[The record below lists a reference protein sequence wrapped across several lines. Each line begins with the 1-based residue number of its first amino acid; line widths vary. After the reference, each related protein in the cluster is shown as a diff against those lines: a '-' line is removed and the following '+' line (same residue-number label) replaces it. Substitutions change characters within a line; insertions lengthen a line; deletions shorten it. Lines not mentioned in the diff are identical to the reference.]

1 VGQSTGWASLY
12 VPSQAFL
19 NIDTGLPPS
28 GITSLEL
35 RLTNANLGGNCNNNE
50 GWNVRMVQVD
60 FSSEQPPVP
69 EPGTLALATIGG
81 VGVLTARARWGRRR
95 SPAGLPPAFQTQ

>member
-1 VGQSTGWASLY
+1 M
-12 VPSQAFL
+12 PSQAFL
-19 NIDTGLPPS
+19 NINTGLPLS
-28 GITSLEL
+28 GITSLQL

-69 EPGTLALATIGG
+69 EPGTFALAVIGVGG
-81 VGVLTARARWGRRR
+81 VLAARARGRLKLRAR
-95 SPAGLPPAFQTQ
+95 GASCRGSPPAFQTQ